1 MNRVCVYKIT
11 GKLLEM
17 QSGGDDRPDLMDMR
31 LDTLRQNGINAGYKE
46 DEIDVKWVTD
56 AELAEL
62 TAPTA
67 EDMAAQEALAIK
79 AKLADIDIK
88 SIRSIREWV
97 AKQSD
102 APQYAKDFEI
112 MASTERAKLK

>member
-1 MNRVCVYKIT
+1 MTASEYLKCIKQINPDARVVVWEKDGQLVPKWDAAHT
-11 GKLLEM
+11 GAMPTLKECESVLPEVRLEA
-17 QSGGDDRPDLMDMR
+17 QATVATG
-31 LDTLRQNGINAGYKE
+31 
-46 DEIDVKWVTD
+46 
-56 AELAEL
+56 
-62 TAPTA
+62 
-67 EDMAAQEALAIK
+67 MAL

-102 APQYAKDFEI
+102 APQYVKDFEI